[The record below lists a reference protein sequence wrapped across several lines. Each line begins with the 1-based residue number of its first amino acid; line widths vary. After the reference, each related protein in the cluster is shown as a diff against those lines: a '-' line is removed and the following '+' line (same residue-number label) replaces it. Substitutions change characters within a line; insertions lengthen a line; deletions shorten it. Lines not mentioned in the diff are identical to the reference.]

1 VAEVRLA
8 GCATAIYFVIVVGF
22 PLLAGRL
29 PISSTAISV
38 IRVRYHDGRGVL
50 RTVLGHTTAQ
60 GFLLAE
66 VATEPVDTG
75 PGSFC
80 KWTRTRPHGGG
91 TLQVHG
97 RGPVNQLAAELSE
110 VPGVETVVADDI
122 HSASE

>member
-1 VAEVRLA
+1 M
-8 GCATAIYFVIVVGF
+8 
-22 PLLAGRL
+22 
-29 PISSTAISV
+29 PISSSAISV
-38 IRVRYHDGRGVL
+38 IRIRYHDGRGVL

-60 GFLLAE
+60 GFLVAE

-75 PGSFC
+75 LRAAGSG
-80 KWTRTRPHGGG
+80 RELGPMVEV

-97 RGPVNQLAAELSE
+97 RGSVNQLAAELSE